1 MPSLQEQ
8 RRNLIV
14 HFLNRIR
21 GVDPEWRKVT
31 AAHFVAEGIPKK
43 TVYDIIKRYLVRGT
57 VERRRGSGRP
67 ARKMKSRNRQ
77 RLKRMVNHK
86 TGLSQRALAS
96 TFGCSQAYIC
106 KVIKKLKIAYR
117 QRMKV
122 PKYKDPAAMREAR
135 KRCRIL
141 YRKFRL
147 LHFVIDDEKY
157 FGLSGFQMSGNRGYY
172 TSDFAQ
178 TPMALKTYAKKKF
191 EPKVMLWIAMS
202 PEGLSSPVLT
212 SGRSMAVTARSYV
225 DNCLEPHLLPFL
237 NNH

>member
-31 AAHFVAEGIPKK
+31 AAHFVAEGIPKR

-67 ARKMKSRNRQ
+67 ARKMDSRNRQ

-96 TFGCSQAYIC
+96 TFGCHTCSPSSTTTTLEEATSSGQT
-106 KVIKKLKIAYR
+106 K
-117 QRMKV
+117 
-122 PKYKDPAAMREAR
+122 PAPITHGWPPHFLTANMWTMWRR
-135 KRCRIL
+135 VTTRRRCRNA
-141 YRKFRL
+141 
-147 LHFVIDDEKY
+147 D
-157 FGLSGFQMSGNRGYY
+157 LSR
-172 TSDFAQ
+172 TS
-178 TPMALKTYAKKKF
+178 LG
-191 EPKVMLWIAMS
+191 S
-202 PEGLSSPVLT
+202 
-212 SGRSMAVTARSYV
+212 
-225 DNCLEPHLLPFL
+225 
-237 NNH
+237 